1 MSSNN
6 SVDVKQPAAVRRG
19 NEKDKI
25 AAKSVAVDL
34 WIQASRLTLHVLSI
48 ISACKHLFCRW
59 VTVRGA

>member
-6 SVDVKQPAAVRRG
+6 SLDFKQPAGVRRG

-25 AAKSVAVDL
+25 VTKSVAVDL

-48 ISACKHLFCRW
+48 TSACKHLFCRW
-59 VTVRGA
+59 VTARGA

>member
-25 AAKSVAVDL
+25 AAKSVAVDR
-34 WIQASRLTLHVLSI
+34 RLTLHVLSI